1 MNQILEDAKQ
11 LLHHEENILSTLRCS
26 LTGYIIT
33 HNVPR
38 SGVLL
43 ATNRRV
49 IFYGQSFKCCKNALI
64 VEFEYKKILSIEM
77 KRTFFDKKLIFYYED
92 EYITVGQ
99 ILSSNIEG
107 FLNVIQRKEFNKVK
121 L

>member
-1 MNQILEDAKQ
+1 MNPIVTVAKQ
-11 LLHHEENILSTLRCS
+11 LLHKGEVIVSTLKCS

-49 IFYGQSFKCCKNALI
+49 IFYGQSFKCCKDALI
-64 VEFEYKKILSIEM
+64 VEFEYKKILSIET

-107 FLNVIQRKEFNKVK
+107 FLNVIQRKRIQ
-121 L
+121 

>member
-1 MNQILEDAKQ
+1 MNQILKDAKQ
-11 LLHHEENILSTLRCS
+11 LLHHEENILSILRCS
-26 LTGYIIT
+26 LIGNIIT

-64 VEFEYKKILSIEM
+64 VEFEYKKILSIET

-107 FLNVIQRKEFNKVK
+107 FLNVIQRKRIQ
-121 L
+121 